1 MPVRAMHLGSSSG
14 SRTSSI
20 LQQHQPLLQRHG
32 RGPVEG
38 VARANGDVQEPLALL
53 RQPVVGRV
61 QHAVM
66 HEEAERLER
75 RADVPVGA
83 PVVPG
88 EQARHVLQHDADPR
102 RARAQQP
109 HGLVEQLRPAPV
121 LGAPLQPGATEG
133 DAREPGAHVI
143 AS

>member
-1 MPVRAMHLGSSSG
+1 MRGENEKQRKAGREHVL
-14 SRTSSI
+14 
-20 LQQHQPLLQRHG
+20 QHQPLLQRHG

-88 EQARHVLQHDADPR
+88 EQARHVL
-102 RARAQQP
+102 
-109 HGLVEQLRPAPV
+109 RPFF
-121 LGAPLQPGATEG
+121 G
-133 DAREPGAHVI
+133 
-143 AS
+143 